1 MEFAAIGVGG
11 VCARGFEIVNPTSLD
26 YGFEWVREEE
36 GGADGRRARQELFAC
51 LQPQGVLRGGKK
63 CLINFEFHPAK
74 IGIVEEF
81 WRFRIAQFDLTIP
94 FLLVG
99 NAAEP
104 KVIFDRSL

>member
-1 MEFAAIGVGG
+1 
-11 VCARGFEIVNPTSLD
+11 
-26 YGFEWVREEE
+26 
-36 GGADGRRARQELFAC
+36 
-51 LQPQGVLRGGKK
+51 LQPQGVLRSGKK
-63 CLINFEFHPAK
+63 CMINFEFHPGK
-74 IGIVEEF
+74 IGVVEEF